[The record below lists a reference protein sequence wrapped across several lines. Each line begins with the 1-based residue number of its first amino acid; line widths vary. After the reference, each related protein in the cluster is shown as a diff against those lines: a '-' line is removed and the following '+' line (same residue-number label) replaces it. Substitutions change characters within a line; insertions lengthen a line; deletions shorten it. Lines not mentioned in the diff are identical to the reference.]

1 MWATQGR
8 RPVRGR
14 RRGRISVVAFNF
26 CLSKNVQSARPS
38 FEKFQL
44 TSLILILRLRFN
56 KYVDAMVEIMCWG
69 CSLCMYGGG
78 IVGMVPYHHKVDARN
93 PLSATYAGFVVT
105 ARIATV
111 GWS

>member
-1 MWATQGR
+1 
-8 RPVRGR
+8 
-14 RRGRISVVAFNF
+14 
-26 CLSKNVQSARPS
+26 
-38 FEKFQL
+38 
-44 TSLILILRLRFN
+44 
-56 KYVDAMVEIMCWG
+56 MVEIMCWG